1 MNIVKAFHRTRAAVS
16 RLLRVLR
23 LTLCEIFDEAPYAR
37 YLQRAGVSASRESYA
52 RFLAEKHHTKAPAAR
67 CC

>member
-1 MNIVKAFHRTRAAVS
+1 MKALKTFHQARAAGS
-16 RLLRVLR
+16 RVLR
-23 LTLCEIFDEAPYAR
+23 IVRLALREIFDEAAYAR
-37 YLQRAGVSASRESYA
+37 YLQRVGVSASRASYA